1 MQDERH
7 SSTVGMSNFGARGLL
22 LAAGLFLQ
30 ISAVSAVMAQSQP
43 DVPAQ
48 NPPTGPAV
56 TVAPESTP
64 SSGAAVATAPVA
76 IVSLDQSVRGAAL
89 SVSGSMQVRNGRAL
103 INGSGS
109 VTAGTKTANVT
120 LPYRGTLRVC
130 TSTTV
135 NLAADRNAPPGGLP
149 GLLMAMDH
157 GAVEMSFATTPSD
170 ANADT
175 LMTPDFRILVS
186 GPGASEVKVRLGNQG
201 DTCVDNGAPDKDAPA
216 ATVKP
221 DAPYVV
227 VSSLFDAET
236 YRVQPGQRVMFQ
248 HGSLREVIDQEK
260 EPCGCPPAEEND
272 GNEFPLAQS
281 EGLAPMPQ
289 VTPPASQ
296 VAAPAET
303 KNNAPPLVYPHP
315 EQQASPAASAT
326 QPAPATPPS
335 PAAATPAAPPTKQAR
350 KKPGVFTKIGHF
362 FKRVFG
368 AES

>member
-1 MQDERH
+1 MKVTFAQNLPTPAAPDQ
-7 SSTVGMSNFGARGLL
+7 SAVPAPAATPGPPASSASTV
-22 LAAGLFLQ
+22 
-30 ISAVSAVMAQSQP
+30 
-43 DVPAQ
+43 PA
-48 NPPTGPAV
+48 
-56 TVAPESTP
+56 
-64 SSGAAVATAPVA
+64 APVA

-89 SVSGSMQVRNGRAL
+89 SVSGSMQVRNGRAF
-103 INGSGS
+103 IDRSGS

-135 NLAADRNAPPGGLP
+135 NLAADTSAPPGGLP

-157 GAVEMSFATTPSD
+157 GAVEMSFATTPGD
-170 ANADT
+170 GNADT

-186 GPGASEVKVRLGNQG
+186 GPGSTEVKVRLGNQG
-201 DTCVDNGAPDKDAPA
+201 DTCVDNGTPDKNALS
-216 ATVKP
+216 TIVKP

-260 EPCGCPPAEEND
+260 EPCGCPPAEENN

-296 VAAPAET
+296 AAVPPEP
-303 KNNAPPLVYPHP
+303 KNAAPPLVYPHP
-315 EQQASPAASAT
+315 EQTTPTEPAT
-326 QPAPATPPS
+326 QSTTS
-335 PAAATPAAPPTKQAR
+335 TQTSAAAPTVSAPSAEHAG
-350 KKPGVFTKIGHF
+350 KKPGVFTRIGHF

-368 AES
+368 AEQ